1 MLVNRIRMGLLT
13 FLVGSIL
20 ATAAVAEK
28 DIYEQPPIPAFNAAV
43 MARAFGAV
51 PVTCRI
57 QVQKALAVGKF
68 YNGPINGIWGPET
81 AAAIRGYAASAGNL
95 GYGFPSIKG
104 AKGILWHI
112 GFEEI
117 DCPMPPYTS

>member
-1 MLVNRIRMGLLT
+1 MSLLT
-13 FLVGSIL
+13 LFAGSIL

-28 DIYEQPPIPAFNAAV
+28 DIYEQLPIPAFNIAM

-57 QVQKALAVGKF
+57 QVQKALAAGNF

-81 AAAIRGYAASAGNL
+81 AAAIHGYATGAGHL
-95 GYGFPSIKG
+95 GYGFSSIKG